1 VFGDTNMEGA
11 RIIKLFEDERSYGLL
26 EELKTLPSV
35 VYMTKVRNK
44 DEEEHKTEA

>member
-1 VFGDTNMEGA
+1 MEES
-11 RIIKLFEDERSYGLL
+11 RIVQLFKDERSYGLL

-44 DEEEHKTEA
+44 EEEAHKTEA